1 MHQGPLLAT
10 IPDNADA
17 ALVRSYERHCRA
29 VNHSPRTIEHR
40 NLTLRRFMTYCED
53 EHLPGLLQIRGA
65 HVEAW
70 MEALQAELSAN
81 SVKSYSAAL
90 RAFYSWLVAEE
101 EIEKHPMARI
111 KTPFAERVDKDL
123 VPDKD
128 MLKVVAM
135 LEKQKRWRD
144 LSLIALIYDQGLRAS
159 EVANCLVSDCDL
171 DAGTARVMGKG
182 RKKRTVPL
190 TPKVVRY
197 LDRYLRT
204 PRKAEDYLITGR
216 VGQLTRTGVYRAVRR
231 CFAEAGVKAVIGSH
245 DLRHTWASNIADEVS
260 ESDMM
265 AGGGWTTSHMVRH
278 YTSQVRARKSVEAL
292 RKASPL
298 DRLYRK

>member
-1 MHQGPLLAT
+1 MHQGPLLDL
-10 IPDNADA
+10 ISDSADA
-17 ALVRSYERHCRA
+17 ALIRSYERHCRA
-29 VNHSPRTIEHR
+29 ANHSPRTIEHR
-40 NLTLRRFMTYCED
+40 NLTLRRFVGFCQAEF
-53 EHLPGLLQIRGA
+53 LPGLRFIRKE

-70 MEALQAELSAN
+70 MESLQAELASN
-81 SVKSYSAAL
+81 SVASYTSAL
-90 RAFYSWLVAEE
+90 RAFFSWLVDEE

-111 KTPFAERVDKDL
+111 KAPFAERVDKDL
-123 VPDKD
+123 VADKD

-144 LSLIALIYDQGLRAS
+144 LALIALIFDQGLRAS

-182 RKKRTVPL
+182 RKPRTVPL

-197 LDRYLRT
+197 LDRYLRS
-204 PRKAEDYLITGR
+204 PRRAEDYLITGR
-216 VGQLTRTGVYRAVRR
+216 VGQLTRTGVYRAIRR
-231 CFAEAGVKAVIGSH
+231 CFAEAGVTAVIGSH
-245 DLRHTWASNIADEVS
+245 DLRHTWASNIAGEVS
-260 ESDMM
+260 DSDMM
-265 AGGGWTTSHMVRH
+265 AGGGWSTPGMVQH
-278 YTSQVRARKSVEAL
+278 YTAQVRTRKSIEAL